1 MTSGAHQKA
10 GCHDKCTADATRGRP
25 EIRATT
31 DMVAPG
37 ELGPPNPIAEATGVF
52 DAINHQTLAWLEQY
66 AAGRSE
72 PDGPFGSDVYLV
84 SMQLYTQ
91 FVSYRLIHDLL
102 AWERARLMPVA
113 ANASSR

>member
-1 MTSGAHQKA
+1 M
-10 GCHDKCTADATRGRP
+10 
-25 EIRATT
+25 
-31 DMVAPG
+31 
-37 ELGPPNPIAEATGVF
+37 LG
-52 DAINHQTLAWLEQY
+52 

-102 AWERARLMPVA
+102 AWEQARLMPVA